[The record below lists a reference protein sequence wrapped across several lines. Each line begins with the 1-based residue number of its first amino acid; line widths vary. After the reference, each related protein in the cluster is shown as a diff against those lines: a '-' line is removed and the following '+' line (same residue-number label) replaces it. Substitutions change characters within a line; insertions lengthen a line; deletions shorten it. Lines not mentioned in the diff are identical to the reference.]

1 MAIWCNAI
9 WYKAMGLR
17 TYRLALLTCVLALLL
32 ALGMACEGDPTA
44 APTGASLPSG
54 TVGPTASPAA
64 PSTPEQAATAPAS
77 PSPTEPTAAATA
89 EPATP
94 PAPRPTS
101 PSAPATPTP
110 APIEPPSAFP
120 VVITDSNGNDVVF
133 EEPPQRIVAY
143 NAVAVETLFAM
154 GEGHRVAG
162 THDFVTYPP
171 EADAVPKVGDAFNVN
186 AENILETDPDLIYV
200 FFASSYD
207 QVKDLGITV
216 LYLESPTTLDGI
228 PERMRM
234 WGRITANVDAAET
247 LASAYE
253 SRLDALLGKLS
264 AVDRGPRILYDVGGA
279 WTVGPDTIIGQLLD
293 LLKAEN
299 VAGDLTGWS
308 QISPE
313 VVVER
318 DPEVIITGT
327 AQEFLGNPAFQDV
340 SAVKSRRLYAVEPS
354 GVLSVFGPRF
364 IEGVEGLARLLHP
377 SVFAFPVVVTDSNG
391 NDVTFDAPPERIV
404 ALTSVVVEILF
415 ALGEGHRIVGTHDF
429 VSYPPEAD
437 DVPRM
442 GSAFQVN
449 TEQVVAA
456 DPDLISV
463 FYASSYEQV
472 EGLGPTVF
480 YLDSPST
487 LDGILDRM
495 RLWGR
500 IVGRWEAGERLALE
514 FETKLNDLL
523 DRLASLEQ
531 GPRLFHD
538 DSLLYTRGPGTVLG
552 QVYDLL
558 KAQNIAHDIE
568 GYGQLSPEV
577 LVERDPE
584 VIIVTFP
591 SRVQEF
597 MEDPAF
603 QEVSAIKN
611 GRVYA
616 VEPDGLVSVFGTRFI
631 EGIEFLARVIHPDR
645 FE

>member
-1 MAIWCNAI
+1 MAI
-9 WYKAMGLR
+9 WYKALGMR
-17 TYRLALLTCVLALLL
+17 TYRRALLAGVLALLL

-44 APTGASLPSG
+44 APAGTSPPSG
-54 TVGPTASPAA
+54 AAGPTASPAA
-64 PSTPEQAATAPAS
+64 PSTPEPAATVPAPS
-77 PSPTEPTAAATA
+77 SPTEAAATA
-89 EPATP
+89 RPATP

-110 APIEPPSAFP
+110 APTEPPSAFP

-186 AENILETDPDLIYV
+186 AEKILETDPDLIYV

-207 QVKDLGITV
+207 QVKDLGIKV

-234 WGRITANVDAAET
+234 WGRITGNVDAAET
-247 LASAYE
+247 LAAAYE
-253 SRLDALLGKLS
+253 GRLDALLGKLS
-264 AVDRGPRILYDVGGA
+264 AVDRGPRILYDVGGG

-299 VAGDLTGWS
+299 VAGDLTGWN

-327 AQEFLGNPAFQDV
+327 AQEFLGNPAFRDV

-377 SVFAFPVVVTDSNG
+377 NVFAFPVVVTDSNG

-415 ALGEGHRIVGTHDF
+415 AVGEGHRIVGTHDF

-449 TEQVVAA
+449 AEQVIAA

-472 EGLGPTVF
+472 EGLGPTVL
-480 YLDSPST
+480 YLESPST
-487 LDGILDRM
+487 LDGIPDRM

-500 IVGRWEAGERLALE
+500 ITGRWEAGERLALE
-514 FETKLNDLL
+514 FETKLNDML

-538 DSLLYTRGPGTVLG
+538 DSLLYTRGPGTILG
-552 QVYDLL
+552 QVYGLL

-568 GYGQLSPEV
+568 GYGQLTPEV

-591 SRVQEF
+591 SRVQEI

-603 QEVSAIKN
+603 QDVSAVKN
-611 GRVYA
+611 GRVYV